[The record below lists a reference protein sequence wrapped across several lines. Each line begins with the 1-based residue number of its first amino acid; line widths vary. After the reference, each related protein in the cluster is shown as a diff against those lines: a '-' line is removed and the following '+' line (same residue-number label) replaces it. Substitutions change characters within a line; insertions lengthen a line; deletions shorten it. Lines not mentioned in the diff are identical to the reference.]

1 MSKELS
7 DTDSV
12 NSEPNNSVYYVYN
25 VHSESNI
32 DEDCKVKSKLQHT
45 NHMHDSRTNSLAN
58 TSHNTL
64 QHNITN
70 NIIST
75 HYVNTVMDN
84 TTNKDDIEVIE
95 LTPKDQEFHTL
106 YVNTLDSD
114 LNFNELAPTGKI
126 ENFVLINNQ
135 HFEEY
140 PEQSKSSNSLAK
152 CTNIAGKEAKPPKA
166 PRFIFPL
173 KDKVIPENLLIDKR
187 SKIDKFSHP
196 PTNIPK

>member
-1 MSKELS
+1 MSEEIS
-7 DTDSV
+7 DTDSA
-12 NSEPNNSVYYVYN
+12 NSEIINSVYCEN
-25 VHSESNI
+25 NAHNENNTN
-32 DEDCKVKSKLQHT
+32 EDCKGKLKLQHT

-84 TTNKDDIEVIE
+84 TTNKDDMEVIE

-126 ENFVLINNQ
+126 ENFVLVNNQ
-135 HFEEY
+135 LFEEY
-140 PEQSKSSNSLAK
+140 PEQK
-152 CTNIAGKEAKPPKA
+152 
-166 PRFIFPL
+166 
-173 KDKVIPENLLIDKR
+173 
-187 SKIDKFSHP
+187 KIK
-196 PTNIPK
+196 